1 MEIFDKDLQ
10 SIQEA
15 RCCARKAKEAQKAF
29 AKFSE
34 EQVNKIVANMA
45 RVGAENA
52 ARLAKMAHEETGFGK
67 VVDKTTKNLLA
78 TEVLLNEIK
87 DMKCAGV
94 INSCPEKRVVE
105 IAVPVGVLFG
115 IIPSTNPT
123 STAMFKSIIAVK
135 AQNGIVLSP
144 HPAAKKATLEAA
156 RLMAQA
162 AEEAGA
168 PKGLVSCVTMPSMAA
183 TKELLHAPEVN
194 MIIATGGEAMVRS
207 AYSSGKPA
215 LGVGPGN
222 GPCFIERTADIPNA
236 VRRIIA
242 SKTFDYGTVCASE
255 QSIVVEECIR
265 EQVEAEFKKQGG
277 YFMTPEETAAVSE
290 LLFKNKKTFAM
301 NAKFVGRS
309 AQVVAKAAGITIPE
323 GTKVLIGRQYGVGK
337 EAPLSFEKLTTV
349 LGYWVVNDWEEACEL
364 CMAILANCGTGH
376 TMSLQ
381 TNNQELAMLF
391 SQKPVNRILVNT
403 SGSQGGTGACTGL
416 FPSFTLGCGTQGG
429 SATSDNVSPMNLI
442 NIKRVAYGLEE
453 CYPTEET
460 DQVATPA
467 ATGGISAEVAAAA
480 AQAMVNHGCCASA
493 SQAVNNNAVKMDA
506 NTNASLN
513 AAVAE
518 IVAFL
523 QNQQK

>member
-34 EQVNKIVANMA
+34 EQVNKIVAHMA

-67 VVDKTTKNLLA
+67 IVDKTTKNLLA
-78 TEVLLNEIK
+78 TEVLYDAIK
-87 DMKCAGV
+87 DMKCSGV

-123 STAMFKSIIAVK
+123 STAMFKSIIALK
-135 AQNGIVLSP
+135 AQNAIVFSP
-144 HPAAKKATLEAA
+144 HPTAKKCTLEAV

-168 PKGLVSCVTMPSMAA
+168 PKGIISCVTMPSMAA
-183 TKELLHAPEVN
+183 TQELLHAPEVN

-222 GPCFIERTADIPNA
+222 GPCFIERSADIPNA

-242 SKTFDYGTVCASE
+242 SKTFDNGTVCASE

-277 YFMTPEETAAVSE
+277 YFMTPEETEAVAD

-301 NAKFVGRS
+301 NAKFVARS
-309 AQVVAKAAGITIPE
+309 ADVIAKAAGFTVPA
-323 GTKVLIGRQYGVGK
+323 GTKVLIGRQHGVGK
-337 EAPLSFEKLTTV
+337 EAPLSYEKLTTV
-349 LGYWVVNDWEEACEL
+349 LGYWVVNDWEEACDL
-364 CMAILANCGTGH
+364 CMAILENCGTGH

-442 NIKRVAYGLEE
+442 NIKRVAYGLIE

-460 DQVATPA
+460 DTTLTSGVSSNVAT
-467 ATGGISAEVAAAA
+467 AA
-480 AQAMVNHGCCASA
+480 AQAMVSHGCCSSA

-506 NTNASLN
+506 STNASLN

-518 IVAFL
+518 IMAFL
-523 QNQQK
+523 QEKQK